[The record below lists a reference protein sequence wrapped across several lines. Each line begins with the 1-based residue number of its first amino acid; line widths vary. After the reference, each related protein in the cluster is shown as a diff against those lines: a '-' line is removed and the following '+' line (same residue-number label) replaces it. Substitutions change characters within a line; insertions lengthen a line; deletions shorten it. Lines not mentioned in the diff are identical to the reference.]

1 MTISN
6 IIVRLCLA
14 YIWLYTFEA
23 RRTIM
28 NVFEICSSR
37 FRIQR
42 KPIIIGDVK
51 NVISITKAMVSF
63 KVVSLL
69 QFFYKQP
76 VYKQLALGWQIA

>member
-1 MTISN
+1 
-6 IIVRLCLA
+6 
-14 YIWLYTFEA
+14 
-23 RRTIM
+23 M

-42 KPIIIGDVK
+42 KPLIIGDVK

>member
-1 MTISN
+1 
-6 IIVRLCLA
+6 
-14 YIWLYTFEA
+14 
-23 RRTIM
+23 M
-28 NVFEICSSR
+28 NVFETCSSR

>member
-1 MTISN
+1 
-6 IIVRLCLA
+6 
-14 YIWLYTFEA
+14 
-23 RRTIM
+23 M

>member
-1 MTISN
+1 MK
-6 IIVRLCLA
+6 
-14 YIWLYTFEA
+14 
-23 RRTIM
+23 
-28 NVFEICSSR
+28 VFEICSSR
-37 FRIQR
+37 FRVQR